1 MLVKWPLRA
10 KLFVGLGLLLAM
22 VAILSSSGLYSAYAY
37 RTLVKTLSWRVSEL
51 PLAAEMGAHVADMRV
66 TLTEVRGTAP
76 PRTPRDVRQKSIC
89 LGSRQHGGSFAASSM
104 PWTTRLANIPACL
117 EEKHKAAGSMAT
129 TSPNARPSSGSRSCL
144 SRFGETASDDNWM
157 HNEASSMNSTGK

>member
-51 PLAAEMGAHVADMRV
+51 PLAAEMSAHVADMRV
-66 TLTEVRGTAP
+66 TLCEVRGLLA
-76 PRTPRDVRQKSIC
+76 
-89 LGSRQHGGSFAASSM
+89 AAS
-104 PWTTRLANIPACL
+104 PELGQGNKLGPAGCRGSSL
-117 EEKHKAAGSMAT
+117 VRSDREPDPAGIV
-129 TSPNARPSSGSRSCL
+129 
-144 SRFGETASDDNWM
+144 
-157 HNEASSMNSTGK
+157 H

>member
-51 PLAAEMGAHVADMRV
+51 PLAAEMSARAADMRV
-66 TLTEVRGTAP
+66 TLTELRGVARRRPSADARAEVRSIVAAFETAQ
-76 PRTPRDVRQKSIC
+76 RQFRNELDAVEDALSEYSG
-89 LGSRQHGGSFAASSM
+89 L
-104 PWTTRLANIPACL
+104 L
-117 EEKHKAAGSMAT
+117 EEKHKAAGSI
-129 TSPNARPSSGSRSCL
+129 G
-144 SRFGETASDDNWM
+144 DNQP
-157 HNEASSMNSTGK
+157 ERQAVQRIEDRA